1 MSANLLD
8 AANHTHNYAAKYPP
22 DIQVFSSSVNDFL
35 DFLEAKTK
43 TFKPQGT
50 KRKKELHSQK
60 LSLSLLLERQPGLM
74 LSSLIT

>member
-8 AANHTHNYAAKYPP
+8 AANQTDHYAAKHPP
-22 DIQVFSSSVNDFL
+22 YVQVFSSSVNNFL

-60 LSLSLLLERQPGLM
+60 LSLSLLWE
-74 LSSLIT
+74 